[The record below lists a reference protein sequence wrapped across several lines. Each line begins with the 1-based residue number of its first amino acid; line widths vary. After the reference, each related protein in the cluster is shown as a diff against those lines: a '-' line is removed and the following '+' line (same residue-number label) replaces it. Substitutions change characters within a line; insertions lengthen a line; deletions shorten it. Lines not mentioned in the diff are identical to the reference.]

1 MPAPSQPPLPMP
13 PLSWPRPFPAPSSQ
27 RPPASQSC
35 SRPPCP
41 YGTCSHRVSRRRQEI
56 PRYGRAHRR
65 VLSEMDGRRLGPP
78 RAPRR
83 IPEVQVPHDGN
94 VVFPPSLKTSQSALL
109 ARPTTPLL
117 PRSSSPRSS
126 TSPIIERSSPPPSL
140 SSSRES
146 SSATQGGAGVRTN
159 DIALSILTLSLSP
172 GT

>member
-83 IPEVQVPHDGN
+83 IPEAQVPHDGN
-94 VVFPPSLKTSQSALL
+94 VVFPPIKTSQSALL

>member
-27 RPPASQSC
+27 RPPASQSR

-41 YGTCSHRVSRRRQEI
+41 Y
-56 PRYGRAHRR
+56 AHRR
-65 VLSEMDGRRLGPP
+65 VLSETDGRRLGPP
-78 RAPRR
+78 CAPRR
-83 IPEVQVPHDGN
+83 IPEAQVPYDGN
-94 VVFPPSLKTSQSALL
+94 VVFPPSLKTSQSVLL
-109 ARPTTPLL
+109 ARPTTPLA

-126 TSPIIERSSPPPSL
+126 TSPIIERPSPPPSL

-172 GT
+172 RT